1 MSTGSRNQAASTADA
16 LGVVRTAA
24 SGTIGH
30 VQRPGAVRGTLRLHV
45 EELDLES
52 VARAQMSVSRA
63 QLREYL
69 ARAAV
74 TLSSVQ
80 ERLGGSHGEIVDQ
93 FGDPHSLSVAEWSH
107 REPETSLTI
116 YFTFQQDNAPE
127 GFRGSTYPLDVLS
140 FVRATDDPS

>member
-1 MSTGSRNQAASTADA
+1 M
-16 LGVVRTAA
+16 
-24 SGTIGH
+24 
-30 VQRPGAVRGTLRLHV
+30 
-45 EELDLES
+45 S
-52 VARAQMSVSRA
+52 VARAQM
-63 QLREYL
+63 REYL

-74 TLSSVQ
+74 SLSAVQ

-107 REPETSLTI
+107 REPETRLTMN
-116 YFTFQQDNAPE
+116 FTFQQDNAPE

>member
-1 MSTGSRNQAASTADA
+1 ME
-16 LGVVRTAA
+16 
-24 SGTIGH
+24 
-30 VQRPGAVRGTLRLHV
+30 RPGAVRGTLRVHV
-45 EELDLES
+45 EELDLE
-52 VARAQMSVSRA
+52 RVSRA

-74 TLSSVQ
+74 TLSAVR

-107 REPETSLTI
+107 HEPETRLTI

-140 FVRATDDPS
+140 FVRAADDPS

>member
-1 MSTGSRNQAASTADA
+1 MSVS
-16 LGVVRTAA
+16 
-24 SGTIGH
+24 
-30 VQRPGAVRGTLRLHV
+30 
-45 EELDLES
+45 
-52 VARAQMSVSRA
+52 RAQMSVSRA

-107 REPETSLTI
+107 RELETRLTI

-127 GFRGSTYPLDVLS
+127 GLRGSTYPFDVLS

>member
-1 MSTGSRNQAASTADA
+1 M
-16 LGVVRTAA
+16 
-24 SGTIGH
+24 
-30 VQRPGAVRGTLRLHV
+30 QRPGAVRGTLRLHV
-45 EELDLES
+45 EELDLE
-52 VARAQMSVSRA
+52 RVSRA

-74 TLSSVQ
+74 TLSAVR

-107 REPETSLTI
+107 SEPETRLTI